1 MCFDLALLAATSL
14 SIERDSVEVLEL
26 GRVLLDVNWSLR
38 LNPNRGYLERFDE
51 IKTHKNIIVWSYTI
65 QFEDLQQAYK
75 CQKQLNLLIVIT
87 AFNFDRND
95 D

>member
-14 SIERDSVEVLEL
+14 SVERDSVEVLEL

-51 IKTHKNIIVWSYTI
+51 IKTHKKYDCLVLYNTI
-65 QFEDLQQAYK
+65 GRSATNLQMLKAVKFAY
-75 CQKQLNLLIVIT
+75 CYRC
-87 AFNFDRND
+87 F
-95 D
+95 